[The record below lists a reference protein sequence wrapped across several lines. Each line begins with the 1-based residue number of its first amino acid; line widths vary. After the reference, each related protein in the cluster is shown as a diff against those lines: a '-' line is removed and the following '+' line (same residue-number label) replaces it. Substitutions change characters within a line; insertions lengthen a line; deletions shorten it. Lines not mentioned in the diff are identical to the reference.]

1 MKLKFT
7 LVVLLLAALLSAC
20 GQSST
25 SADVSSPLAE
35 VSSES
40 VEGNALPEGERLY
53 QAHCQQCHG
62 GKVSKAPPH
71 SLLAIM
77 SASSVFGAIET
88 GVMRS
93 QAAMMDTASR
103 KLLAEYL
110 TGQKMG
116 SSAEPPPLMCAEGES
131 PFDYGAL
138 PDAEGWG
145 VTIGNHRHISGGVA
159 GLSKTDIPKLKLK
172 WAFRYPHAV
181 RGRSQPATAG
191 GGLLVGSQNG
201 SVFSLDQKSGCVRWI
216 YKTPAEVR
224 TGIIVEH
231 WVDKEADKAADNH
244 PLAFF
249 GDLIGNVHA
258 VDAVTGKL
266 VWKHRPSDHPS
277 LTITAAP
284 VLFEGRLYVPLSSL
298 EVTVAA
304 DSSYACCTFQGGVA
318 VYQADAGKL
327 LYTAYTMSESPRVV
341 GQNAVGTDRIAPS
354 GSPVWGTPSIDVKR
368 RRMYVGTGENYS
380 SPADGSSDA
389 LIAFDLDD
397 GSIIWT
403 QQMTKNDAWNM
414 GCEVEDQSNCPP
426 EDGPDYDFGAA
437 TIFVTSSEGKDLLLA
452 GQKSGEVFA
461 LDPDRNGKIIWR
473 KKLGRGGIQGGVHFG
488 MTVSGDVL
496 FVPISDFE
504 GGDRW
509 PGTPYPGMYALDIKT
524 GELIWSTPAVD
535 ICEGREFCQPGLSA
549 AATSI
554 PGAVFSGSMDGH
566 LRAYDAADGTVI
578 WDYDTVR
585 DYQTLSGVNGFGGS
599 LGGAAGPVFK
609 DGMMYVNSGYGI
621 YFHMPGDVLLAFAVG
636 ADEPVENPD
645 SINGR

>member
-1 MKLKFT
+1 MKLKYSS
-7 LVVLLLAALLSAC
+7 VALLLAALLQAC
-20 GQSST
+20 GDSST
-25 SADVSSPLAE
+25 SADLSPLSAE
-35 VSSES
+35 IPAVAES
-40 VEGNALPEGERLY
+40 IETNALPEGERLY

-62 GKVSKAPPH
+62 GKVSKAPPR

-93 QAAMMDTASR
+93 QAAIMDTASR
-103 KLLAEYL
+103 KVLAEHL

-116 SSAEPPPLMCAEGES
+116 SSAELPPLTCAEGAS

-145 VTIGNHRHISGGVA
+145 GTIGNHRHISGDVA
-159 GLSKTDIPKLKLK
+159 GLSKADIPKLKLK

-201 SVFSLDQKSGCVRWI
+201 SVFSLDQKSGCVRWV

-224 TGIIVEH
+224 TGIIVES
-231 WVDKEADKAADNH
+231 WGDNAVDDH

-258 VDAVTGKL
+258 VDAVTGEL

-277 LTITAAP
+277 LTLTAAP

-298 EVTVAA
+298 EVTAAA
-304 DSSYACCTFQGGVA
+304 DPSYACCTFQGGVA
-318 VYQADAGKL
+318 VYEARTGEL
-327 LYTAYTMSESPRVV
+327 LHTAYTMSEPPRVV
-341 GQNAVGTDRIAPS
+341 GQNAVGTDRISPS

-389 LIAFDLDD
+389 LIALDLED

-403 QQMTKNDAWNM
+403 QQMTKKDAWNM
-414 GCEVEDQSNCPP
+414 GCEAEDQSNCPP

-461 LDPDRNGKIIWR
+461 LDPDGKIIWR

-496 FVPISDFE
+496 FVPVSDFE

-509 PGTPYPGMYALDIKT
+509 PGTPHPGMYALDIKT
-524 GELIWSTPAVD
+524 GESIWSTPAVN
-535 ICEGREFCQPGLSA
+535 ICGAREFCQPGLSA

-566 LRAYDAADGTVI
+566 LRAYDDADGKVI
-578 WDYDTVR
+578 WDYDTAR
-585 DYQTLSGVNGFGGS
+585 EYQTLSGESGFGGS

-621 YFHMPGDVLLAFAVG
+621 YFHMPGDVLLAFSVG
-636 ADEPVENPD
+636 VDQPVEKP
-645 SINGR
+645 SAH